1 MKRKKLPRLCRVL
14 GVVPGEI
21 FSLETSEPVDLSHCW
36 VEEDGLIYCK
46 VNDKLYTVSSILCEV
61 INHPESVTY
70 RTPFTPAELTLIR
83 SIRTVHPTAVKLLWS
98 EKGIRVLD
106 KDRRTLGR
114 IAIDRLPTM
123 KSGEPVELEKI
134 MGGLTDGATD

>member
-21 FSLETSEPVDLSHCW
+21 FAIETAANGELQHCW

-46 VNDKLYTVSSILCEV
+46 VGDKLYTVSSILCEV

-83 SIRTVHPTAVKLLWS
+83 SIRTVHPTAVELLWS

-106 KDRRTLGR
+106 KDRHTLGR
-114 IAIDRLPTM
+114 IAIDRLPTLRQ
-123 KSGEPVELEKI
+123 GETVELEKI
-134 MGGLTDGATD
+134 IGGN

>member
-1 MKRKKLPRLCRVL
+1 MKNRKLPRLCRVL

-36 VEEDGLIYCK
+36 VDENGQIYCK
-46 VNDKLYTVSSILCEV
+46 VEDKLYTVSSILCEV
-61 INHPESVTY
+61 INHPERVSY
-70 RTPFTPAELTLIR
+70 GSPFTPQELDLLRAIR
-83 SIRTVHPTAVKLLWS
+83 MVYPTAVKLLWS

-106 KDRRTLGR
+106 KDRHTLGR
-114 IAIDRLPTM
+114 IAIDRLPTI

-134 MGGLTDGATD
+134 MGV

>member
-1 MKRKKLPRLCRVL
+1 M
-14 GVVPGEI
+14 
-21 FSLETSEPVDLSHCW
+21 
-36 VEEDGLIYCK
+36 
-46 VNDKLYTVSSILCEV
+46 
-61 INHPESVTY
+61 INHPERVSY
-70 RTPFTPAELTLIR
+70 GSPFTPAELTLIR
-83 SIRTVHPTAVKLLWS
+83 SIRTVYPTAVKLLWS